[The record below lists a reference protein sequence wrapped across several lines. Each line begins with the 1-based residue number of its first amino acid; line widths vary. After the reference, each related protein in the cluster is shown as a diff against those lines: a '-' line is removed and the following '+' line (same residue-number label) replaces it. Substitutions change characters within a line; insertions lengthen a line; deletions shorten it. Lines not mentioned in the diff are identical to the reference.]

1 LIVYGRRVDVHV
13 VASGW
18 QAFIPGADGTRSPMA
33 DEVIPSS
40 LAESE
45 IEVYLA
51 DLCHE
56 WPLPATAGCAGSIDR
71 AVRAAPASAPATFPH
86 RPTSSGGTP

>member
-33 DEVIPSS
+33 DVVIPSS

-45 IEVYLA
+45 IEAYLA

-56 WPLPATAGCAGSIDR
+56 WAVAGDGGVRRID
-71 AVRAAPASAPATFPH
+71 
-86 RPTSSGGTP
+86 